1 MKWGLLY
8 LPEIAMLL
16 ISSMGIHFYIN
27 CEWITSDAHLT
38 SGVGYSWRFTV
49 VHSLSQGEPVTLYHH
64 QPTYLSITTNEQ
76 QKDILAHTCKLLLTH
91 RNSVRRGS
99 ARLKGATSLFYSLLW
114 FSDSEEFMMKS
125 CLVIV

>member
-1 MKWGLLY
+1 
-8 LPEIAMLL
+8 MLL

-27 CEWITSDAHLT
+27 CERITSDAHLT

-49 VHSLSQGEPVTLYHH
+49 VHSLSQGKPVTLYHH
-64 QPTYLSITTNEQ
+64 QPTYLSIATNEQ
-76 QKDILAHTCKLLLTH
+76 QKDILAHTCKLLLPH

-99 ARLKGATSLFYSLLW
+99 ARLTSLFYSLLW